1 MIIII
6 IIIILINVDD
16 QRVLETGP
24 VESAG
29 YDSVSLLAEQVSHHP
44 PGNEVHVYVLNFM

>member
-1 MIIII
+1 MSNNLGFSFFYFFGQR
-6 IIIILINVDD
+6 IL
-16 QRVLETGP
+16 EAGP

-44 PGNEVHVYVLNFM
+44 PSKLLCCTLSNSK